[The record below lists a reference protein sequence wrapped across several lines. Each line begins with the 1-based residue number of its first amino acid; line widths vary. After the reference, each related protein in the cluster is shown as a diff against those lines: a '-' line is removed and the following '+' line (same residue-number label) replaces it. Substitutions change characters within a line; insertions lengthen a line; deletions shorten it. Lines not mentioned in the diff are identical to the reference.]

1 MADAHT
7 KLASVAWDQ
16 AAWNAL
22 AFYSLRPELYYDGFA
37 DVQPTAQTQPG
48 SPVYFNIT
56 SDMAVA
62 STEINESTDVD
73 AVALSDSEVSV
84 TLKEYGNVAKSTKKL
99 RSLSYLPV
107 DEVLVNVIAF
117 NAGISLDTI
126 ARIAIEGGSNVR
138 YVGGATARNT
148 VTPDTHFGTSTATTG
163 SNAVR
168 RAVAELRGANVA
180 TVGGKYVGII
190 HPDVS
195 YDFRGATGATNWRD
209 PHTYS
214 RPEHIFNGE
223 IGEWE
228 GVRFMET
235 PRAPLF
241 ADAGS
246 STTLTDVY
254 GTLIFGQQAIAK
266 AYSIQD
272 GGAPL
277 PSVFPTPI
285 VDNLRRFMGAAW
297 YWLGGYGIFR
307 QAAIRRIESSSSIG
321 SNS

>member
-7 KLASVAWDQ
+7 KTGSVAWDQ

-22 AFYSLRPELYYDGFA
+22 AYYALRPELYFDSFA

-56 SDMAVA
+56 SDMSVV
-62 STEINESTDVD
+62 STAINESTDVD
-73 AVALSDSEVSV
+73 AVALSDAEVSV
-84 TLKEYGNVAKSTKKL
+84 TLAEYGNVAKSTKKL

-107 DEVLVNVIAF
+107 DEILVNVISF

-126 ARIAIEGGSNVR
+126 ARIVIEGGSNVR

-180 TVGGKYVGII
+180 TFGGKYAGVI

-195 YDFRGATGATNWRD
+195 YDFRGATGASNWRD

-214 RPEHIFNGE
+214 SPMEIWNGE
-223 IGEWE
+223 IGSWE
-228 GVRFMET
+228 GVRFLET

-241 ADAGS
+241 SDAGS

-254 GTLIFGQQAIAK
+254 GTLIFGQQALAK

-272 GGAPL
+272 GGSPM
-277 PSVFPTPI
+277 PTVFPTPI
-285 VDNLRRFMGAAW
+285 VDNLRRFLGAAW
-297 YWLGGYGIFR
+297 YWLGGYGRFR
-307 QAAIRRIESSSSIG
+307 EASIRRIESSSTIG
-321 SNS
+321 INS